1 MDQPNIFD
9 FARLM
14 LRSWCSLAQI
24 LSELKNS
31 SLLLFRSGST
41 LILASDWLFQFST
54 TFNCNLI
61 G

>member
-14 LRSWCSLAQI
+14 LRTWSLAQI

-31 SLLLFRSGST
+31 FLLLFRSGST
-41 LILASDWLFQFST
+41 LILASDWLFPFST